1 MARRIPQPLYDEVFE
16 LVTLIAQPYA
26 EPLEDDDQASAAL
39 ALGKL
44 RDLYEKQRSAGAPD
58 PLLTEAL
65 ADFTDDDAESI
76 RLYRLALAQAADF
89 PGEPTHTKR
98 VGLARRLCQL
108 GLASDAKRELEVAR
122 REAFAVHDS
131 NALEELDELAKE
143 LAV

>member
-26 EPLEDDDQASAAL
+26 EPLEDVDPASAAL

-44 RDLYEKQRSAGAPD
+44 RDLYERQRNAGAPD

-65 ADFTDDDAESI
+65 ADFTDDAAESV
-76 RLYRLALAQAADF
+76 RLYRLALAQATDF
-89 PGEPTHTKR
+89 PDEPTHTKR

-108 GLASDAKRELEVAR
+108 GLTSDAARELEVAR
-122 REAFAVHDS
+122 REAFAVRDS
-131 NALEELDELAKE
+131 SALAELDELAKE